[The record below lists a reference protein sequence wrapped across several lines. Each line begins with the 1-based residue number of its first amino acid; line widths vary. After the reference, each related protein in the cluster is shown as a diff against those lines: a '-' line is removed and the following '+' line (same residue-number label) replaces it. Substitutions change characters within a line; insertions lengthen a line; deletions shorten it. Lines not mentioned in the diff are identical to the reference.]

1 MKIELLQGSLTVA
14 ENPGLESTDPRFDD
28 IVTLVQEGNFELA
41 AARCEAILA
50 EGVYDIRLIC
60 YFLYGYW
67 QEQGL
72 ASLPAVNQ
80 CLAHLLQENWEAI
93 GPLGNREKYLEKSLD
108 WLFRQL
114 LKKIKYEEGK
124 NSLLWQQWQASVSAE
139 DAEEML
145 ESGKSLR
152 AGVISRLEDKAGI
165 IIDQWSKI
173 DQWLRIF
180 QKLQYRQPEPAAS
193 QPQQQQEL
201 AAMAEAMPGPAAAV
215 APARV
220 EPAKNGVMEIEISYH
235 LQLLLKKL
243 AGFERLLEQQ
253 SFPQAAL
260 LADDI
265 NQTLQA
271 FDPKLYFPKIFE
283 TFVRMQAIHLEE
295 LLGYMD
301 QRGSPEWEAMQEW
314 LKVDA
319 DGFIDYAASGD

>member
-1 MKIELLQGSLTVA
+1 MKIELLQGSLVVA

-28 IVTLVQEGNFELA
+28 IVTLVQAGNFELA
-41 AARCEAILA
+41 AGRCEAILA

-60 YFLYGYW
+60 YFLYGHW

-72 ASLPAVNQ
+72 ASLLELNQ
-80 CLAHLLQENWEAI
+80 CLTQLLQKNWEAI

-124 NSLLWQQWQASVSAE
+124 NSPLWQHWQASVSAE

-152 AGVISRLEDKAGI
+152 AAVIPRLEDKAGV

-180 QKLQYRQPEPAAS
+180 QNLQYHPPEPAES
-193 QPQQQQEL
+193 EPQEQAEQ
-201 AAMAEAMPGPAAAV
+201 AALAEAMPGAAAS
-215 APARV
+215 PSSRP
-220 EPAKNGVMEIEISYH
+220 EPAGTDALEIEISYH

-301 QRGSPEWEAMQEW
+301 MRGSPEWEAMQEW

-319 DGFIDYAASGD
+319 DGFIDYAASGK